1 VAQPRFTMLLLSL
14 FSGLA
19 LLLAVVGIYGVLSFA
34 VNCRIQ
40 EIGVRMTLG
49 ARTSQVLSLVISEG
63 MKTAALGVALGT
75 AASLGLTRL
84 LASQLHGVSA
94 QDPATFL
101 SVPLIFALVALAA
114 CCLPARRAASVDPH
128 SALREE

>member
-1 VAQPRFTMLLLSL
+1 MRF
-14 FSGLA
+14 
-19 LLLAVVGIYGVLSFA
+19 
-34 VNCRIQ
+34 N
-40 EIGVRMTLG
+40 LG
-49 ARTSQVLSLVISEG
+49 PP
-63 MKTAALGVALGT
+63 
-75 AASLGLTRL
+75 
-84 LASQLHGVSA
+84 SA